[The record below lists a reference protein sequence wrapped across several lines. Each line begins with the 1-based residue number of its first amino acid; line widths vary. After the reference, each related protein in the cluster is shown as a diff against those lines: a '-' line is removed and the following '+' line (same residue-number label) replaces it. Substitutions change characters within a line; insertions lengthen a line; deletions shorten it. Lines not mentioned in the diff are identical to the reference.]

1 MLSSSDVLDSSD
13 SAASCNGFSEHS
25 DGPHDGRHMVHQAI
39 RLAAA
44 ARQQGTL
51 LRLPFE
57 TLFEYLAV
65 RPLGKLGQIIP
76 GRPARLQLQACS
88 ALGIALA
95 PRLASL

>member
-1 MLSSSDVLDSSD
+1 MPSGEILECLPDVLDSD
-13 SAASCNGFSEHS
+13 SAASCNGFELA
-25 DGPHDGRHMVHQAI
+25 DGPPHDGRHMAHQAI

-65 RPLGKLGQIIP
+65 RFWL
-76 GRPARLQLQACS
+76 
-88 ALGIALA
+88 
-95 PRLASL
+95 